1 MVVGKSS
8 VFWGRWMSC
17 VLRSDSEA
25 MCECEV
31 PQRSHLGNSMGKS
44 EVALGQSLIQLLKMI
59 SNLLSGLLFAW
70 QLIQMKSL
78 GRFYFFFLFYF
89 FYMLE
94 LVGKK
99 KNK

>member
-70 QLIQMKSL
+70 QLIQMKRL
-78 GRFYFFFLFYF
+78 GRFYFFFPFLFFLYAR
-89 FYMLE
+89 
-94 LVGKK
+94 VGGKEEK
-99 KNK
+99 